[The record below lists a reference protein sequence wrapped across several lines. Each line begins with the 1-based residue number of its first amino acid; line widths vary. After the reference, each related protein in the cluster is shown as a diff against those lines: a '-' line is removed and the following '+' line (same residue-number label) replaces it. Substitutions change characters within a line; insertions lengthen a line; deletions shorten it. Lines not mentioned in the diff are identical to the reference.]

1 MSLSSGHLME
11 LVCNDS
17 HRLITNSTWY
27 IPYAIRH
34 LSMATCA
41 VAWLLYFIGW
51 QIIPGV
57 LFLLALGVLRLLLH
71 DYDYKLR
78 ARASHLSEKR
88 LGNIR
93 ETLTA
98 MRCVKLNCW
107 ETIYEEKIQKSR
119 W

>member
-1 MSLSSGHLME
+1 ME

-17 HRLITNSTWY
+17 HRLITSSTWY
-27 IPYAIRH
+27 IPYAVRH
-34 LSMATCA
+34 FLMAVCA
-41 VAWLLYFIGW
+41 IAWLLYFIGW

-57 LFLLALGVLRLLLH
+57 LFLLVVSVKRVVLH
-71 DYDYKLR
+71 KYDYKLR
-78 ARASHLSEKR
+78 VRASQLSEKR

-98 MRCVKLNCW
+98 MRSVKLNCW